1 MNKYIFAAFILL
13 SSCKKDNVPDT
24 TVADTTA
31 ADTTAVD
38 MTPIDA
44 KGEILFLSRISSIP
58 EYKVFLM
65 NADGTNQKAVSN
77 SVAICAPPVL
87 SNSKT
92 KIAFTIWE
100 NDYECLYVV
109 DKDGQ
114 TRNF

>member
-1 MNKYIFAAFILL
+1 MNKYIVAAFILL
-13 SSCKKDNVPDT
+13 SSCKKDDVPDIT
-24 TVADTTA
+24 TV

-44 KGEILFLSRISSIP
+44 KGEILFLSRRISSSY
-58 EYKVFLM
+58 EFKVSLM

-77 SVAICAPPVL
+77 SVAICAPPIL

-100 NDYECLYVV
+100 NDYDCLYVV
-109 DKDGQ
+109 D
-114 TRNF
+114 